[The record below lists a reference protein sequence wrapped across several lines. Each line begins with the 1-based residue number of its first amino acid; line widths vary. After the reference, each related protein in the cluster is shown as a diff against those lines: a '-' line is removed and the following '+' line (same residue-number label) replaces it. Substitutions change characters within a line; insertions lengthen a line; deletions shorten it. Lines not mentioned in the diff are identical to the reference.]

1 MSFQELKKLRN
12 NSTLQPRPEW
22 FWSTRQEL
30 VKKVELHQPDR
41 RPLWS
46 LTWLEMRYSF
56 INFSPK
62 IVSLL
67 VMIGLV
73 GGVVAKANVTIRP
86 DSPYYVVKQT
96 IEEITLAVALN
107 PTDKALLLIKHSQK
121 RQDEAIK
128 LSKDETLKPEEKA
141 RFIGVAAKAIENN
154 LTAAK
159 ANLDIANTN
168 TIADQDQTTG
178 SNSVTQVAKEISVAA
193 KGAVTNLQQVQKEL
207 VSTVL
212 STTNASSTQA
222 EVNDAKNTK
231 DQLVKTL
238 QVINS
243 AANQVGIVETQS
255 LKTLVEKVDSPIAAD
270 NSKDVS
276 KAEVNALVADK
287 INRVEATVDQ
297 MTQVIKKAEG
307 TTAQKDVTNQA
318 NGVTLPVVL
327 PKEVAVTSSV
337 VVLTSK
343 DAKDAGVQ
351 SNKAKEVIVE
361 AKKDLSQKDDLTAA
375 VNKLEQAEKMN
386 GVSQVVIEKAA
397 TVITGSSTTLPAV
410 LQLKPVTTTSVKLE
424 TVDKKQLG
432 GRLVNKSPAG
442 SLLN

>member
-12 NSTLQPRPEW
+12 TSALSPRPEW
-22 FWSTRQEL
+22 FWVTRQEL
-30 VKKVELHQPDR
+30 VKKVEQHQADR
-41 RPLWS
+41 RPLLS
-46 LTWLEMRYSF
+46 LTWLELRYSF

-67 VMIGLV
+67 VIIGLV

-141 RFIGVAAKAIENN
+141 RFISVAAKAIENN

-168 TIADQDQTTG
+168 SGTDKDQGDG
-178 SNSVTQVAKEISVAA
+178 SSVTQVAKEISVAA

-212 STTNASSTQA
+212 STTNSSSTQA
-222 EVNDAKNTK
+222 EVTDAKNTK

-327 PKEVAVTSSV
+327 PKEVAATSSV
-337 VVLTSK
+337 VVLNSK

-397 TVITGSSTTLPAV
+397 TVITGVSTTPAAV
-410 LQLKPVTTTSVKLE
+410 IQSNPATTTSAKTE
-424 TVDKKQLG
+424 AVDKK
-432 GRLVNKSPAG
+432 
-442 SLLN
+442 